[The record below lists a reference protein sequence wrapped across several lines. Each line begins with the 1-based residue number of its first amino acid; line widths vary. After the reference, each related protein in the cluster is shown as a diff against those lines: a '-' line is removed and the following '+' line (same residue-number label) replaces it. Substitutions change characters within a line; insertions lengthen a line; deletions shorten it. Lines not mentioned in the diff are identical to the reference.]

1 MLLFDSYGNDRDTKG
16 NKEYMGEDTMRKPR
30 TPYGSVWCRGEDNW
44 KYRDACLKVQ
54 DTEPY
59 RACKRCVH
67 RRDLALEREN
77 ILLRGSDEARDL

>member
-1 MLLFDSYGNDRDTKG
+1 MFDSYGNDRDTKG
-16 NKEYMGEDTMRKPR
+16 NKGDMGEDREMRKPQ
-30 TPYGSVWCRGEDNW
+30 PPHGFVWCRAEDNW
-44 KYRDACLKVQ
+44 KDRGACIKIQ
-54 DTEPY
+54 ETEPF